1 MDGRQGIS
9 AQKWTDE
16 QVVEIQFGG
25 EKWMKDPRYQY
36 NRMRLLATN
45 PPSIASM
52 LRTAMRSAL

>member
-25 EKWMKDPRYQY
+25 EKWMK
-36 NRMRLLATN
+36 NCVINT
-45 PPSIASM
+45 IA
-52 LRTAMRSAL
+52 